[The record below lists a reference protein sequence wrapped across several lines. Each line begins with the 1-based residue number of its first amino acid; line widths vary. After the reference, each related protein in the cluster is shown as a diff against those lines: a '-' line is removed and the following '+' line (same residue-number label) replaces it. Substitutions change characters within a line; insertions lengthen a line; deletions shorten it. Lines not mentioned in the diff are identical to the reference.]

1 MLMVACEE
9 YEMKKGAM
17 NKENNVENKEKRREF
32 EEQQENVKDKEKRR
46 EFKEQ
51 EKCREQEK
59 T

>member
-1 MLMVACEE
+1 
-9 YEMKKGAM
+9 M

>member
-1 MLMVACEE
+1 
-9 YEMKKGAM
+9 MKKGAM